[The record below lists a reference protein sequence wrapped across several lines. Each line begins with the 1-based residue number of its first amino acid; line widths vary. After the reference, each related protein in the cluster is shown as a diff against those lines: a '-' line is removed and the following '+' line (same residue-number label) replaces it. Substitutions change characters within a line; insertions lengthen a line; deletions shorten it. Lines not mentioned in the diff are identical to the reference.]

1 MTINNLVNNSDL
13 NLEAHILIQSY
24 NDETG
29 EVGEIYNSWDGNKY
43 KDLPHEIGNKE
54 ITYVTVISG
63 AYFPYLLIE
72 FQGANHASI

>member
-29 EVGEIYNSWDGNKY
+29 EVKEVYNSWDWEKY
-43 KDLPHEIGNKE
+43 QHSHDCTHEIGNKE
-54 ITYVTVISG
+54 ITYATVISG
-63 AYFPYLLIE
+63 VNFPYLLIE
-72 FQGANHASI
+72 FQED